1 MKILNTNSLRVKQ
14 LEKNKYLT
22 WTTSLYIISVPKVI
36 FELNEKGNE
45 KTITTIEFTRSIL
58 LNSLF
63 SFGVILLTF
72 YFKEGKFIP
81 IDLLIKLLIGILT
94 FLFLVNFILIE
105 TIKRLVRK
113 QLK

>member
-1 MKILNTNSLRVKQ
+1 MHN
-14 LEKNKYLT
+14 
-22 WTTSLYIISVPKVI
+22 
-36 FELNEKGNE
+36 G
-45 KTITTIEFTRSIL
+45 FTKSIL

-81 IDLLIKLLIGILT
+81 IGLLVKLLIGILT